1 MDDFQNFVLMS
12 KEGAVHADEGQ
23 EVKRKAKE
31 TVERL
36 HHEDI
41 RKKRL
46 SKGDMRARNMW

>member
-1 MDDFQNFVLMS
+1 MS
-12 KEGAVHADEGQ
+12 MEGAVHVDGGQ

-31 TVERL
+31 TEERL

-46 SKGDMRARNMW
+46 SKGDMRVRNMW